1 MKHLDETESGICRM
15 QRIYPKS
22 MTGRGSAMPYDKST
36 EDLRQRLLDE
46 IYAGAAFWVG
56 AMLRNEQKI

>member
-1 MKHLDETESGICRM
+1 
-15 QRIYPKS
+15 
-22 MTGRGSAMPYDKST
+22 MPYDKST